1 MPFLK
6 SLTEIRITD
15 HALVGDKAANLGEL
29 IRAGFDVPR
38 GFCITADAYRGV
50 IATPLHD
57 KIIARIAA
65 CEIDDPVELEA
76 AAEEIRAWIE
86 SAPLPSVLI
95 DEIDNAIKT
104 LDGKSFAVRVSRI
117 VEDVINPAAS
127 GLQQAFLCVVGIDT
141 VLKNIRQ
148 CWSSPWNSRAIYFR
162 NRKKMGQSQ
171 VTMAIV
177 VQPMIDAEASG
188 VMFTANPLTSA
199 TEEIHI
205 DATWGL
211 GEAIIAAR
219 WKPDHFVVAKNNLAI
234 RTRAVPS
241 KSVMD
246 IVAPDGSFQTVAVA
260 ESKQDAA
267 CLSDE
272 QIVALATIGKKI
284 ETHFNQT
291 EDIEWCRVGDQISLL
306 QTRPLKKK

>member
-1 MPFLK
+1 M
-6 SLTEIRITD
+6 
-15 HALVGDKAANLGEL
+15 
-29 IRAGFDVPR
+29 
-38 GFCITADAYRGV
+38 GFCITADAYRDT
-50 IATPLHD
+50 IAKPLHD

-65 CEIDDPVELEA
+65 CEIDDPVDLES

-86 SAPLPSVLI
+86 SAPLPTALV
-95 DEIDNAIKT
+95 DEVRGAMDALAT
-104 LDGKSFAVRVSRI
+104 PGGESFAVRASHV
-117 VEDVINPAAS
+117 VEDVPNPAAS
-127 GLQQAFLCVVGIDT
+127 GLQQAYLCVVGIDA

-162 NRKKMGQSQ
+162 NRKKLGQEQ

-188 VMFTANPLTSA
+188 VMFTANPLTNA
-199 TEEIHI
+199 TDEIHI

-219 WKPDHFVVAKNNLAI
+219 WKPDHFVVAKNDLSI
-234 RTRAVPS
+234 RARAVPT

-246 IVAPDGSFQTVAVA
+246 IVSPEGSFQTVTVA

-272 QIVALATIGKKI
+272 QFVALATIGKKI
-284 ETHFNQT
+284 ESHFNQA
-291 EDIEWCRVGDQISLL
+291 EDIEWCRVGDLISLL
-306 QTRPLKKK
+306 QTRPLKKR